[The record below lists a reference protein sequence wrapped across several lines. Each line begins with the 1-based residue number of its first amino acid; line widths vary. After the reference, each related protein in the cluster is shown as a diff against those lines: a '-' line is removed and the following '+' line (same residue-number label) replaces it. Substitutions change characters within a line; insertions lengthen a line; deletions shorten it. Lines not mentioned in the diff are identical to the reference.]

1 MTHKADGVAPIPDVI
16 FGSDTPSS
24 RVGGAG
30 DPAATDASESI
41 SAPVLSSNMNSTLDD
56 ELLTLQKAGLK
67 RVLRPVT
74 QRRSG
79 TVQIDNERVADF
91 ASNDYLGLAA
101 DARVARAA
109 TAVLQAEG
117 TGAGAARLIS
127 GHHPIHEALENEIA
141 AFKQC
146 ERALLFP
153 AGYMANVGT
162 IPALA
167 RAGDVIYSDA
177 NNHASIVDGC
187 RLSHATKRIFPHGDI
202 DALRRLLQADQGQFR
217 RSLIVVE
224 GVFSMDGD
232 TFPLDDLVA
241 LARVFKAWT
250 YVDDAHGTG
259 VLGRTGRGTSEHFG
273 VSGEIDVIMGT
284 LGKSLGTVGAY
295 VAGSRSLIDYLISNS
310 RAFIFTTGTPPAMA
324 AASLEALHIARSEPW
339 RREAVR
345 DRAQQLRDRLRDG
358 GRPTAGMPNAPIIPV
373 TIGDPIV
380 TMAIVR
386 DMRRR
391 GFLIGGV
398 RPPTVPV
405 GTSRLRISVNALH
418 PPELVDAFAAS
429 LLEAMRG
436 IVP

>member
-1 MTHKADGVAPIPDVI
+1 MTDENDGKGRAPDVL
-16 FGSDTPSS
+16 FNSETPSTGA
-24 RVGGAG
+24 VGAG
-30 DPAATDASESI
+30 DPAATTPPDSVF
-41 SAPVLSSNMNSTLDD
+41 APALSHDMNTTLDN
-56 ELLTLQKAGLK
+56 ELLTLQNAGLK
-67 RVLRPVT
+67 RSLRAVT

-79 TVQIDNERVADF
+79 TVQIDNDRVADF

-101 DARVARAA
+101 DPRVARAA
-109 TAVLQAEG
+109 TAVLRAEG

-167 RAGDVIYSDA
+167 HAGDVIYSDA

-187 RLSHATKRIFPHGDI
+187 RLSNATKRIFPHNDV
-202 DALRRLLQADQGQFR
+202 DALRKMLQDDQGKFR

-259 VLGRTGRGTSEHFG
+259 VLGRTGRGTPEHFG
-273 VSGEIDVIMGT
+273 VSGEIDVLMGT
-284 LGKSLGTVGAY
+284 LGKSLGTAGAY
-295 VAGSRSLIDYLISNS
+295 VAGSHSLIDFLISS
-310 RAFIFTTGTPPAMA
+310 ARAFIFTTGTPPAMA
-324 AASLEALHIARSEPW
+324 AATLEALHIARSEPW

-345 DRAQQLRDRLRDG
+345 ERAKQLRERLRDG
-358 GRPTAGMPNAPIIPV
+358 GRPTAGMPDGHIIPV
-373 TIGDPIV
+373 TIGDPKL
-380 TMAIVR
+380 TMALVR
-386 DMRRR
+386 DLRRR

-398 RPPTVPV
+398 RPPTVPP
-405 GTSRLRISVNALH
+405 GTSRLRISVSALH
-418 PPELVDAFAAS
+418 PPELVDTFAAS

-436 IVP
+436 LVP

>member
-1 MTHKADGVAPIPDVI
+1 MNLRVDNVDTDLAAAAP
-16 FGSDTPSS
+16 S
-24 RVGGAG
+24 
-30 DPAATDASESI
+30 AAAA
-41 SAPVLSSNMNSTLDD
+41 SAPVSSSNMNSTLDE
-56 ELLTLQKAGLK
+56 ELLTLQKSGLK
-67 RVLRPVT
+67 RSLRTVT

-79 TVQIDNERVADF
+79 TVQIENDRVADF

-101 DARVARAA
+101 DARVGRAA

-127 GHHPIHEALENEIA
+127 GHHPIHESLESEIA

-162 IPALA
+162 IPALT

-177 NNHASIVDGC
+177 HNHASIVDGC

-202 DALRRLLQADQGQFR
+202 DALRHMLETDRGHFR

-232 TFPLDDLVA
+232 VFPLDQLVA
-241 LARVFKAWT
+241 LARVFGAWT

-259 VLGRTGRGTSEHFG
+259 VLGRTGRGTPEHFG
-273 VSGEIDVIMGT
+273 VAGEIDVVMGT

-295 VAGSRSLIDYLISNS
+295 VAGSRSLIDYLISS
-310 RAFIFTTGTPPAMA
+310 ARAFIFTTGTPPAMA
-324 AASLEALHIARSEPW
+324 AAALEALHIARSEPW
-339 RREAVR
+339 RREAVL

-358 GRPTAGMPNAPIIPV
+358 GRPTAGLPNGHIIPV
-373 TIGDPIV
+373 MIGDPML
-380 TMAIVR
+380 TMAVVH

-398 RPPTVPV
+398 RPPTVPH
-405 GTSRLRISVNALH
+405 GTSRLRISVSALH
-418 PPELVDAFAAS
+418 PTELVDAFAAS

-436 IVP
+436 VVP